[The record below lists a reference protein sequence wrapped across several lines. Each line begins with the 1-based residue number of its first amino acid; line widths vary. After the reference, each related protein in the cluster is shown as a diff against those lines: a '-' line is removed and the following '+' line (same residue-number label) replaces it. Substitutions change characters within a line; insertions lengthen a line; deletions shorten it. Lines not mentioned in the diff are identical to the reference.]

1 MNNDNHS
8 QVESDNGNGLL
19 TGRINQR
26 SEIALE
32 IINLKPNFFE
42 KWGLQ
47 LFASIFLI
55 LLALSYFFKYPDTI
69 EGVAYLSSQNAPK
82 SLIVGQSGRL
92 VSMLGVENQEM
103 KKGDPVGFIESP
115 KKGDHREILRL
126 DAEITKAIDRVSQDS
141 GLAYLQLLSKPFMR
155 LGEVEDSYQKL
166 LTNIA
171 LFREYKGGGYFSQK
185 KLKLLHDI
193 HSLEKI
199 DSNTMVER
207 DILLENAAL
216 AQESF
221 EMNEKLYR
229 DKVISPEEYRQ
240 QKSKLLNNR
249 MNIPYINSSLINT
262 RTQKADKFEELR
274 SIDFSNKQ
282 QKDVILQSLFILK
295 TEVEQ
300 WLNAYCI
307 SAPID
312 GFLNLES
319 RSQKDEFL
327 KAGESIG
334 FLIPKNGTLY
344 SEITLNQLNFGK
356 IDTSMEVQLRFDAYP
371 YQEYGSVIGRLVR
384 ISKIANQNGFVG
396 SVELKNGLR
405 TNQHITLNYREGL
418 QARAIVITKK
428 MNLMKRFWYSVVKR
442 FDKK

>member
-8 QVESDNGNGLL
+8 EVESGNSNGLL

-55 LLALSYFFKYPDTI
+55 LLALSYFVKYPDTI
-69 EGVAYLSSQNAPK
+69 EGAAYLSAQNAPK
-82 SLIVGQSGRL
+82 SLIANQSGRL
-92 VSMLGVENQEM
+92 LSILGAENQEL
-103 KKGDPVGFIESP
+103 KKGDPVGFVESP

-126 DAEITKAIDRVSQDS
+126 LTEITKAINRVEQDN
-141 GLAYLQLLSKPFMR
+141 GQAYLQLLSKPFMQ
-155 LGEVEDSYQKL
+155 LGELQDSYQKL
-166 LTNIA
+166 LFNIA

-185 KLKLLHDI
+185 KLKLQHDI
-193 HSLEKI
+193 YSLEKI
-199 DSNTMVER
+199 DSNTRVER
-207 DILLENAAL
+207 DIVLQSAAL
-216 AQESF
+216 AQETF
-221 EMNEKLYR
+221 EMNEKLYK
-229 DKVISPEEYRQ
+229 DKIISLEEYRQ

-249 MNIPYINSSLINT
+249 MNIPSINSSLITT
-262 RTQKADKFEELR
+262 RTQKADKFEEIK
-274 SIDFSNKQ
+274 SIDFSNQQ
-282 QKDVILQSLFILK
+282 QKDIIFQSLFLLK
-295 TEVEQ
+295 TEAEQ
-300 WLNAYCI
+300 WLNNYCI

-312 GFLNLES
+312 GSLNLES
-319 RSQKDEFL
+319 RSQKDEFIR
-327 KAGESIG
+327 AGESIG
-334 FLIPKNGTLY
+334 FLIPKNATLY
-344 SEITLNQLNFGK
+344 SQITLNQLNFGK

-396 SVELKNGLR
+396 SVELKNGLQ

-418 QARAIVITKK
+418 QARAIVITRK
-428 MNLMKRFWYSVVKR
+428 MSLMKRFWYSVVTR